1 MRPDAQ
7 QDRTHGAEETRRR
20 RSLIV
25 ALAAAAVFA
34 ITPQTVAVAR
44 AVANL
49 PTSAAAVVWAKA
61 HDGHC
66 VVHGDLTIACSRMSG
81 GYTHAGVTVGN
92 VWLYGDLG
100 GPDRHR
106 HESRHSDQWA
116 MFSGGPVF
124 PLLYGAECA
133 RSGGDFHRNVFEE
146 WAGLR
151 DGGYG

>member
-92 VWLYGDLG
+92 VWLYGDL
-100 GPDRHR
+100 
-106 HESRHSDQWA
+106 
-116 MFSGGPVF
+116 
-124 PLLYGAECA
+124 
-133 RSGGDFHRNVFEE
+133 
-146 WAGLR
+146 
-151 DGGYG
+151 